1 MGVLYNRLCFPLFC
15 LWRYRSS
22 SRHCYPCRLCSSVTL
37 NFLRVPPSVPPC
49 RSDVSLFEKLKKTS
63 SSGRFS
69 DCVYL
74 HSRVCV
80 CVCAQVWGTSRI
92 SEQTEA
98 DEAPN
103 GNQLSSFPCRQTSLC
118 ETHTTRRF
126 PRWTDT
132 TNEAKNSLHK
142 YLNSY
147 IKLSNYLFSI

>member
-37 NFLRVPPSVPPC
+37 NFLQVPPSVPPC

-63 SSGRFS
+63 SSGGFS

-80 CVCAQVWGTSRI
+80 CVRRFEEPAVYQSRR
-92 SEQTEA
+92 
-98 DEAPN
+98 
-103 GNQLSSFPCRQTSLC
+103 RQTKRQM
-118 ETHTTRRF
+118 ETSSAASRVVRHLSVKHTQLEGF
-126 PRWTDT
+126 PDERTQLMKPKT
-132 TNEAKNSLHK
+132 V
-142 YLNSY
+142 Y
-147 IKLSNYLFSI
+147 INI